1 MKDVKDL
8 KKKKMNVKQELKP
21 KKMNVEQ
28 DFRLK
33 KTSEG
38 LSNKLRKQHVW
49 QVYRRK
55 KRIG

>member
-8 KKKKMNVKQELKP
+8 KR

-38 LSNKLRKQHVW
+38 QRLKLRKQHVW

-55 KRIG
+55 KRID

>member
-8 KKKKMNVKQELKP
+8 KK

-38 LSNKLRKQHVW
+38 LGNKLKMQIARQRLKLRKQHVW

-55 KRIG
+55 KRID

>member
-1 MKDVKDL
+1 MNDVKDL
-8 KKKKMNVKQELKP
+8 KK

-38 LSNKLRKQHVW
+38 LSYKVRKQHVW

-55 KRIG
+55 KRID